1 MAQWAA
7 TGYKPGM
14 AINVLGIAG
23 SLRAGSFNRALLRL
37 AVELAP
43 QGMTIAP
50 FDLIDVPL
58 YNGDVEDK
66 GDPAAVTALKDA
78 IRGADGVLFATPEY
92 NYGIPGVL
100 KNAVDWA
107 SRPPGKSLL
116 VGKPTAVIGASIGP
130 GGTTRAQ
137 AALRQSLVAT
147 ATPVL
152 VGPELYVVRAHEKID
167 AGGAITDETTRKV
180 LGKVLAAFAT
190 WIERFR
196 A

>member
-1 MAQWAA
+1 MAQRAA
-7 TGYKPGM
+7 TGYKPAM
-14 AINVLGIAG
+14 ATNVLGIAG

-43 QGMTIAP
+43 QGMTITP

-58 YNGDVEDK
+58 YNGDVEDR
-66 GDPAAVTALKDA
+66 GDPAPVTALKEA
-78 IRGADGVLFATPEY
+78 IRAADGVLIATPEY
-92 NYGIPGVL
+92 NYGIPGGL
-100 KNAVDWA
+100 KNAIDWA

-116 VGKPTAVIGASIGP
+116 VGKPTAVIGASTGP
-130 GGTTRAQ
+130 GGTIRAQ

-167 AGGAITDETTRKV
+167 ADGKVTDETTRKV